1 MEESMNENRFRSTI
15 AKFRTQLTM
24 LKVSTILEDETLAY
38 LPAAY
43 IYIEEKHKRKV
54 DSLQLCSVTGLYSCA
69 LGQSSKT
76 LEAIQ
81 ILHVQ
86 LTIDLQLTQKS
97 KPKHDQNNL

>member
-1 MEESMNENRFRSTI
+1 MEESMNGNRFRSTI

-43 IYIEEKHKRKV
+43 IEEKQKRKV